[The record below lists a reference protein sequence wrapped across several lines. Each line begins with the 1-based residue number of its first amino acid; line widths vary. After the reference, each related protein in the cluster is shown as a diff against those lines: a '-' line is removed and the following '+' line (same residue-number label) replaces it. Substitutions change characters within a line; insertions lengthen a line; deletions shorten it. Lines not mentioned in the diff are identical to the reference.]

1 MKKLMPMMA
10 IMIVII
16 LVGAVYAYQGV
27 VMHNKVPT
35 EELKFHAL
43 QSTYFSI
50 SKAERDSATTDSEL
64 NFQLVE
70 IKNYPSTL
78 LELKLVGIG
87 KILAGIFLVLL
98 AILMAL
104 VMMPIRLSQL
114 IKKG

>member
-10 IMIVII
+10 IMIVIV

-27 VMHNKVPT
+27 VMHNKVAT
-35 EELKFHAL
+35 EESKFHAL

-50 SKAERDSATTDSEL
+50 SKADRDSATTDSEL
-64 NFQLVE
+64 NSQLVE

-104 VMMPIRLSQL
+104 VMMPIRLAQL